1 MAAGS
6 GAGSVAERFRGLIAP
21 IPAVFDGKGE
31 VDVPTQKRLTDWYIE
46 RGVDGFFVLGSQ
58 GQGPACRI
66 DQRKAVAEA
75 VLGQVN
81 GRLPVV
87 VQVGAVDPYTS
98 MELAVHARQAG
109 ADAIGMVGPY
119 YYSDRSEWG
128 LIEQHKMVNEAG
140 KLPMFLYNNP
150 GYSGYPT
157 PPSMMVKLREAI
169 PGVFGAKLALGTI
182 DEAVQYVET
191 MGRDF
196 NIFIPVN
203 QLIEG
208 MAAGVCGSIAAGVP
222 VTVPEI
228 GVALVAAIK
237 AGETERAQ
245 AIHTR
250 MAEHSKRISKLREYG
265 RATTRVGLQLRGLPV
280 KEYPRWPTRDMTAE
294 DRALMDS
301 SIKQVLEE
309 IAAVPA

>member
-6 GAGSVAERFRGLIAP
+6 GAGSVTERFRGLILP

-31 VDVPTQKRLTDWYIE
+31 VDVPTQKQLTDWYIE

-87 VQVGAVDPYTS
+87 IQVGAVDPYTS

-119 YYSDRSEWG
+119 YYSDRSEWE

-150 GYSGYPT
+150 EYSGYPT
-157 PPSMMVKLREAI
+157 TPSMMLKLREAI
-169 PGVFGAKLALGTI
+169 PGVFGAKLAMGSV
-182 DEAVQYVET
+182 EQAVEYLDV

-196 NIFIPVN
+196 NVFIPVF

-208 MAAGVCGSIAAGVP
+208 MPLGVCGSIAAGPP
-222 VTVPEI
+222 VTVPEV

-237 AGETERAQ
+237 AGDSDRAQ
-245 AIHTR
+245 AIQARTS
-250 MAEHSKRISKLREYG
+250 EHGKRTSKLREYG
-265 RATTRVGLQLRGLPV
+265 RSGTRVGLQLRGIPV
-280 KEYPRWPTRDMTAE
+280 KEYPRWPTKDFSAE
-294 DRALMDS
+294 DRALLDS
-301 SIKQVLEE
+301 STKQLLEE

>member
-1 MAAGS
+1 MATGS
-6 GAGSVAERFRGLIAP
+6 GPGSVAERFRGLVAP

-31 VDVPTQKRLTDWYIE
+31 IDVATQKQLTDWYIE
-46 RGVDGFFVLGSQ
+46 KGVDGFFVLGSQ

-81 GRLPVV
+81 GRIPVV
-87 VQVGAVDPYTS
+87 IQVGAVDPYTS
-98 MELAVHARQAG
+98 MELATHARQAG

-119 YYSDRSEWG
+119 YYSDRNEWE

-150 GYSGYPT
+150 EYSGYPT

-169 PGVFGAKLALGTI
+169 PGVFGAKLAMGTI
-182 DEAVQYVET
+182 DQAVEYLDT
-191 MGRDF
+191 LGKDF
-196 NIFIPVN
+196 NVFIPVN

-208 MAAGVCGSIAAGVP
+208 MAKGVCGSIAAGVP
-222 VTVPEI
+222 VTVPEV

-237 AGETERAQ
+237 AGDDARAK
-245 AIHTR
+245 ALHAA
-250 MAEHSKRISKLREYG
+250 MSEHSKRTSKLREYG
-265 RATTRVGLQLRGLPV
+265 RSTTRVGLQLRGIPV
-280 KEYPRWPTRDMTAE
+280 KEYPRWPTRDLTVE
-294 DRALMDS
+294 DRAMMDS
-301 SIKQVLEE
+301 SIKQLLEE